1 MEKNVVMLL
10 TAALALTLAG
20 CKEKVHTV
28 EWFKE
33 HEAERE
39 AQLAKCQSNPG
50 ELAETPNCIN
60 AGHAASSLLN
70 WGSIFA
76 PFSAAPAKTED
87 NNK

>member
-1 MEKNVVMLL
+1 MEKSVVMLL
-10 TAALALTLAG
+10 AAALALAG

-50 ELAETPNCIN
+50 ELTGTPNCVN
-60 AGHAASSLLN
+60 AARASLAVLN

-76 PFSAAPAKTED
+76 PFSDTPAKTGD